1 MGAIEKRKHV
11 MQPWTLSDAPRADLV
26 EAGMEFLG
34 ELIYHARCYLGY
46 SQQHVADA
54 ARLSQSTVSRLERG
68 QLQGIR
74 LHRLV
79 PLLVLLADGL
89 DVAVTIWKRRRGDA
103 IRAQF
108 R

>member
-1 MGAIEKRKHV
+1 M
-11 MQPWTLSDAPRADLV
+11 L
-26 EAGMEFLG
+26 
-34 ELIYHARCYLGY
+34 
-46 SQQHVADA
+46 
-54 ARLSQSTVSRLERG
+54 SRLERG

-89 DVAVTIWKRRRGDA
+89 DAAITTWRRRRVDTL
-103 IRAQF
+103 RALLAD